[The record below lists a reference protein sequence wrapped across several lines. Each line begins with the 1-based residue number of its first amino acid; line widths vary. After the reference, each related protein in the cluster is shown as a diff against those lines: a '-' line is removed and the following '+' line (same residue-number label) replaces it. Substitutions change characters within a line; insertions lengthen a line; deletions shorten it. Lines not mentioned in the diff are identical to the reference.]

1 MKERDRKEKGGKDNV
16 RLDRRGFLKTG
27 TVIAS
32 GSFLPETAR
41 GAGECPVPPPSFSL
55 REKSLPLA
63 DITGGKR
70 PNILLILTDQ
80 ERAPQNLPSL
90 SRPGFDRLCEN
101 GVSFDSTFCSYPL
114 CSPSRSSIF
123 SGLYP
128 HQNGVTNN
136 LIFPV
141 GEEELDPQMPHIG
154 SVLASAG
161 YRVGYKGKWDLSKSR
176 DYYLANLNNRGRA
189 SDYGFEW
196 HCENP
201 PNQEYG
207 YIADD
212 EVVRQACKWIGE
224 QDKNRPWFLCCS
236 IINPHDI
243 CHPRLKPD
251 DTVRPEAKVP
261 QNLKDDLLDKPAG
274 QKERRYDIFSK
285 LNRFLRPG
293 SKHSSEYTERDWRQ
307 FLTFY
312 YDLIEMTDKYIEQL
326 LYALSASGM
335 MEDTIIVYTSDH
347 GEMGGA
353 HGFKGKYEFY
363 EEALH
368 VPLVVSHPKLPKRDV
383 SAMVS
388 NVSIAPTIASLSG
401 VEWPSEIPGRDL
413 SGWINGE
420 GGPDEDAVFSEQQTD
435 IRIGGHYNAAR
446 MVRTRRWKYSYSFYD
461 VQDGEL
467 YDLDSDPLEMHNLF
481 HDPGYKR
488 IRKELEQRLR
498 AWQQE
503 TGDSFKMP

>member
-1 MKERDRKEKGGKDNV
+1 MSDRDTKGKNGKNSTG
-16 RLDRRGFLKTG
+16 LDRRGFLKSG
-27 TVIAS
+27 TALA
-32 GSFLPETAR
+32 GCGLLPEAAF
-41 GAGECPVPPPSFSL
+41 GSDECPVPPPSFSL
-55 REKSLPLA
+55 RKKRPALAGLTGEKA
-63 DITGGKR
+63 
-70 PNILLILTDQ
+70 PNILLIITDQ
-80 ERAPQNLPSL
+80 ERWRGNLPSL
-90 SRPGFDRLCEN
+90 ARPAFDRLCEN
-101 GVSFDSTFCSYPL
+101 GVSFDNAFCSYPL

-123 SGLYP
+123 SGMYP

-141 GEEELDPQMPHIG
+141 GQEELDPRMPHIG

-161 YRVGYKGKWDLSKSR
+161 YRIGYKGKWDLSKSW
-176 DYYLANLNNRGRA
+176 DYYLANLNNRGSA
-189 SDYGFEW
+189 GDYGFEW

-212 EVVRQACKWIGE
+212 EVVRQACDWIGE
-224 QDKNRPWFLCCS
+224 QSHDRPWFLCCS

-251 DTVRPEAKVP
+251 DTVRPEAKLP
-261 QNLKDDLLDKPAG
+261 GNLKDDLLDKPAD
-274 QKERRYDIFSK
+274 QKERRDNDLARLKKI
-285 LNRFLRPG
+285 LNPTG
-293 SKHSSEYTERDWRQ
+293 KSPHEYKERDWKK

-326 LYALSASGM
+326 LYALHRNGM
-335 MEDTIIVYTSDH
+335 ADDTIIVYTSDH
-347 GEMGGA
+347 GELGGA

-368 VPLVVSHPKLPKRDV
+368 IPMVVSHPKIDRSDV

-388 NVSIAPTIASLSG
+388 NVSIAPTIASMAG
-401 VEWPSEIPGRDL
+401 VEWPADIPGRDL
-413 SGWINGE
+413 SGWITGD
-420 GGPDEDAVFSEQQTD
+420 GGPDEEAVFSEHETN
-435 IRIGGHYNAAR
+435 IRIGQYYNAGR

-461 VQDGEL
+461 VQDGQL

-481 HDPGYKR
+481 HDPGHRK
-488 IRKELEQRLR
+488 IRKELEEVLRSWQR
-498 AWQQE
+498 E
-503 TGDSFKMP
+503 TGDHLKLP